1 MCKDGLGGRF
11 VRRISG
17 MAAFRRIVLALLFT
31 ASCGAPSFSF
41 DGPDKSAQVDK
52 ALDIFKNPRQA
63 LEAALESYRAGNPA
77 SSVEALKYAAAGGEP
92 LAQWKLGKMYSDGDG
107 VPRDDYKAYQYFLQI
122 VERFD
127 EDTANWREKSVV
139 ASAYVAVGVF
149 QLNGIP
155 GSRLHADPEQAMRT
169 FLYAA
174 TNFSDSNAQYNLAR
188 LYMDGAAGLGKDNRQ
203 AARWLNLAAEKGHV
217 ESQALLGH
225 LLFAGNGVP
234 VQRARGLMWL
244 TLAREGANGKGQDWV
259 KTLYEQDMK
268 VADDA
273 DRQVALL
280 YLEEHLKRRN

>member
-1 MCKDGLGGRF
+1 
-11 VRRISG
+11 
-17 MAAFRRIVLALLFT
+17 MAAYGRIFLACFLAVAGAAPLF
-31 ASCGAPSFSF
+31 AF
-41 DGPDKSAQVDK
+41 DGPDKSAPSDQ
-52 ALDIFKNPRQA
+52 ALDIFKIQRQA
-63 LEAALESYRAGNPA
+63 LQAALESYRAGNPA

-92 LAQWKLGKMYSDGDG
+92 LAQWKLGKMYADGDG
-107 VPRDDYKAYQYFLQI
+107 VPRDDYKAYQYFLQV
-122 VERFD
+122 VEKYD

-139 ASAYVAVGVF
+139 ASAFVAVGVF

-155 GSRLHADPEQAMRT
+155 GSRLRPDPEQAMRM

-188 LYMDGAAGLGKDNRQ
+188 LYMDGAAGLAKDNRQ

-225 LLFAGNGVP
+225 LLFAGNGLP

-259 KTLYEQDMK
+259 KTLYDQDMK
-268 VADDA
+268 VANDA
-273 DRQVALL
+273 DRQVALV
-280 YLEEHLKRRN
+280 YLEEHLKKRN